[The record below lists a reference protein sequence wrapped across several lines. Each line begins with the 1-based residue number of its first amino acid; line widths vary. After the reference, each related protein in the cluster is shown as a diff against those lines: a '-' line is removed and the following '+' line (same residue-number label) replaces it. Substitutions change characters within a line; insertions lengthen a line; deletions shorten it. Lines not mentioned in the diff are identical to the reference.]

1 MARAAARV
9 EYSPRPHSL
18 QGKPMTSYRKFEQRA
33 ERLAAINEAAAVLH
47 WDLAT
52 VMPKGGAAARA
63 EQLAAL
69 KAVAHGM
76 LTGKETE
83 DLIGEASEDGTLD
96 AWQRANVRELRRQFL
111 HASALPEDLV
121 VASSKAQSACETVW
135 REARPKGDF
144 ALILPHLERVLGLIR
159 EEAAAKAAA
168 LGLDPYDALL
178 DGYEPGL
185 RSSDFDRLFT
195 DLEAFLKPFL
205 RQVMERQ
212 KRRPAPLLPAGPFPV
227 EKQRALASRL
237 MTAFGFDFD
246 HGRLD
251 VSLHPFCGG
260 TPDDVRITTRYDEGD
275 FTQGL
280 MGVLHETGHAL
291 YERGLPIAWRRQP
304 VGQSLGMAIH
314 ESQSLLIEMQV
325 CRSRAFLGFAAPLM
339 REAFGG
345 SGPAWDADNL
355 FRLYTRVEPG
365 FIRVHADEATYPL
378 HVILRYRLE
387 KALVQGTMCLA
398 DLPAAWNEGMTSML
412 GLTVASDREGC
423 LQDLHWYD
431 GAWGYFPT
439 YTLGAMAA
447 AQLFAAAVK
456 ADPAIA
462 EGLPRGD
469 FQPLV
474 AWLRANIH
482 TCGAL
487 YSGPELLKKA
497 TGQAL
502 DPEAFKSHLKS
513 RYLA

>member
-1 MARAAARV
+1 MTPYKQLERRAD
-9 EYSPRPHSL
+9 
-18 QGKPMTSYRKFEQRA
+18 
-33 ERLAAINEAAAVLH
+33 RLAAINEAAAVLH

-69 KAVAHGM
+69 KAVSHGI
-76 LTGKETE
+76 LTARETE
-83 DLIGEASEDGTLD
+83 DLIGTAGEDANLD
-96 AWQRANVRELRRQFL
+96 RWQKANVREIRQQFL

-144 ALILPHLERVLGLIR
+144 ALVLPSLERVLELVR
-159 EEAAAKAAA
+159 EEAAAKSSA
-168 LGLDPYDALL
+168 LGLGPYDALL
-178 DGYEPGL
+178 DAYEPGL
-185 RSSDFDRLFT
+185 RSADFDGVFA
-195 DLEAFLKPFL
+195 DLEAFLRPFIGE
-205 RQVMERQ
+205 VTEHQ
-212 KRRPAPLLPAGPFPV
+212 KRRPAPLMPEGPFPV

-260 TPDDVRITTRYDEGD
+260 TPDDVRITTRYDERD
-275 FTQGL
+275 FTRGL

-291 YERGLPIAWRRQP
+291 YERGLPPAWRRQP

-314 ESQSLLIEMQV
+314 ESQSLLVEMQV
-325 CRSRAFLGFAAPLM
+325 CRGRAFLGFAAPLM

-345 SGPAWDADNL
+345 DGPAWSPDNL

-387 KALVQGTMCLA
+387 KALVSGDLRLA
-398 DLPAAWNEGMTSML
+398 DLPEAWNEGMQAMF
-412 GLTVASDREGC
+412 GLTPPSDREGC

-447 AQLFAAAVK
+447 AQLYGAAVK
-456 ADPAIA
+456 ADPAIP
-462 EGLPRGD
+462 EGFPQGD
-469 FQPLV
+469 FRPLV
-474 AWLRANIH
+474 GWLRTNIH
-482 TCGAL
+482 ACGSL
-487 YSGPELLKKA
+487 YSGRELLAKA
-497 TGQAL
+497 TGRPL